1 MRIYRLLAI
10 LLVLL
15 MICGCNVDTEISDG
29 ATEGT
34 TAATKDTAATTVQTT
49 NSTSK
54 NENDG
59 NTDIENNEK
68 EDKTL
73 KILTI
78 GNSFS
83 DDTMQ
88 YMYQIAKAAGYE
100 DITLGN
106 LYIGGCS
113 LDTHANN
120 AKNNKGAYEYRRN
133 NSGSWVTTPSFKMDD
148 AIAEQDWD
156 FISLQQASGSS
167 GKAET
172 YSELSYMISHVR
184 ELAPNAKLV
193 WNMTWAYQQNS
204 DHGEFYKYN
213 NSQTFMYESILSA
226 VKDRVVPQEEISL
239 IVPNGTA
246 IQNARTSYL
255 GDTLTRDG
263 FHLTL
268 DMGRYTAGLTFFYAI
283 TGRSIENL
291 SYMPAGVDKNLQKI
305 AIESAMNAVKSPTK
319 VTNSKFTEN
328 PTFDYSNYV
337 KMEISWTPL
346 GYWNSTDATLHHQI
360 NTTAGNS
367 KQFYASAQYT
377 PDDIPVGSIIEV
389 AEGWQYRPE
398 AWKSEGKQS
407 GRPDNTSTT
416 RIEVTT
422 EWWGDYTHRAFNLS
436 KVGLPSLEGAE
447 AEIEG
452 ALTIWIPKTH
462 GYTMLEMSWTP
473 LGYWNS
479 TDASLHHQINTTAG
493 NSKQFYASAQFTPE
507 QIPVGSIIEVAEGW
521 QYRPEAWKS
530 EGVQTGRPDNTS
542 VQFVEVTAEWWGD
555 YTHRAFN
562 LSKLGLPSL
571 EGAEGE
577 IASAFTIWI
586 PQN

>member
-15 MICGCNVDTEISDG
+15 MICGCNVDTEISDD

-34 TAATKDTAATTVQTT
+34 TAATKDTASTTVQTT

-68 EDKTL
+68 EDTTL

-184 ELAPNAKLV
+184 KLAPNAKLV
-193 WNMTWAYQQNS
+193 WNMTWAYQQSS

-305 AIESAMNAVKSPTK
+305 AIESAMNAVKAPWEMTLSEYDEEPQLDLDGY
-319 VTNSKFTEN
+319 ELL
-328 PTFDYSNYV
+328 D
-337 KMEISWTPL
+337 MGWTAL
-346 GYWNSTDATLHHQI
+346 AYWNSLDTYNYARLI
-360 NTTAGNS
+360 SAAGNS
-367 KQFYASAQYT
+367 HQYYASAMF
-377 PDDIPVGSIIEV
+377 DRSSLPVGSVIILSD
-389 AEGWQYRPE
+389 GWKYRPD
-398 AWKSEGKQS
+398 AWNNLNGAM
-407 GRPDNTSTT
+407 TT
-416 RIEVTT
+416 RPENVTSKVIT
-422 EWWGDYTHRAFNLS
+422 VTDEWWGSYSYRAFNVS
-436 KVGLPSLEGAE
+436 TVNTDSLTNAD
-447 AEIEG
+447 AATVQG
-452 ALTIWIPKTH
+452 ALKIYVPK
-462 GYTMLEMSWTP
+462 
-473 LGYWNS
+473 NS
-479 TDASLHHQINTTAG
+479 
-493 NSKQFYASAQFTPE
+493 
-507 QIPVGSIIEVAEGW
+507 
-521 QYRPEAWKS
+521 
-530 EGVQTGRPDNTS
+530 
-542 VQFVEVTAEWWGD
+542 
-555 YTHRAFN
+555 
-562 LSKLGLPSL
+562 
-571 EGAEGE
+571 
-577 IASAFTIWI
+577 
-586 PQN
+586 